1 MYLKATVSNVKALIL
16 GLGSINISCKIQNG
30 TLGLSERYCPG
41 LYRRRMGGILH
52 LKSTVACQM
61 STSIFCGWLYEY
73 LL

>member
-1 MYLKATVSNVKALIL
+1 VSNVKTLIL

-30 TLGLSERYCPG
+30 TLGLSDRYCPG

-61 STSIFCGWLYEY
+61 
-73 LL
+73 